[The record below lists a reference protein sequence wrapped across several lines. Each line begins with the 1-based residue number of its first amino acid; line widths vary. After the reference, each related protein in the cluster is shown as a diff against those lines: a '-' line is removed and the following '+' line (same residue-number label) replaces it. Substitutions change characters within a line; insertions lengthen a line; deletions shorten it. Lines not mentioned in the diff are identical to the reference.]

1 MAYPLKMAT
10 IKKNTGWQGNIFWS
24 EKIMQS
30 SVYTMVLLAKKKFS
44 YVVSLK
50 WKYK

>member
-30 SVYTMVLLAKKKFS
+30 SVYTMVLLAKKKILICGFI
-44 YVVSLK
+44 K
-50 WKYK
+50 MEI